1 MTEKDL
7 EFRDKQQ
14 VKTPSEGTSSAPAYA
29 PAVDIFESK
38 EAMILVADMPGVSPE
53 NLDIDLND
61 GKLTLYG
68 RVPPAD
74 ENLVYL
80 LREYGV
86 GDFRREF
93 TLGRMI
99 DQGKI
104 EAKIKDGVLTLVLPK
119 LDAAKPRK
127 IVVKAG

>member
-1 MTEKDL
+1 MEEKDL
-7 EFRDKQQ
+7 EFRNKQE
-14 VKTPSEGTSSAPAYA
+14 VKTPSESISSEPAYA

-38 EAMILVADMPGVSPE
+38 EAMTLIADMPGVSPE
-53 NLDIDLND
+53 NLDIDLKD
-61 GKLTLYG
+61 GQLTICG
-68 RVPPAD
+68 KVHPG
-74 ENLVYL
+74 EESGVYL

-86 GDFRREF
+86 GDYRREF

-99 DQGKI
+99 DQDKI

-119 LDAAKPRK
+119 LDAAVPRK